1 MAWVNP
7 KETQL
12 AVLLSKLSELHLKVV
27 ELNVREKLHRATEQ
41 AKSLA
46 LLRQNN
52 DAEPTTKN
60 NEAK

>member
-1 MAWVNP
+1 MSWVNP

-52 DAEPTTKN
+52 DAEPPTD
-60 NEAK
+60 EAK